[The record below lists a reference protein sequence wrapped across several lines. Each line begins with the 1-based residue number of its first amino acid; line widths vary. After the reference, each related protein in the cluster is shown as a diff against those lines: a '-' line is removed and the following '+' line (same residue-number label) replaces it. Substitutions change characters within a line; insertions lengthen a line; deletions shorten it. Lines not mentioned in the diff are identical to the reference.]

1 MQLRNFFV
9 QLENA
14 VQPFHLV
21 LVSLA
26 HAVLMQR
33 SKVLVNSTPQL
44 GFFLAVR
51 NRWNFVMNAILQSD
65 FCDLV
70 PSFTVFWVCELQMI
84 PVDLILDLEQSF
96 PEIVDVKLL
105 FREPRHL
112 DGAREVGMNSDG
124 L

>member
-26 HAVLMQR
+26 HAALMQR
-33 SKVLVNSTPQL
+33 SKVLVNSTPQI
-44 GFFLAVR
+44 GFFLTVG

-65 FCDLV
+65 FCDFI
-70 PSFTVFWVCELQMI
+70 PSFAVFWVCELQMI
-84 PVDLILDLEQSF
+84 PVDLILDLEQGF
-96 PEIVDVKLL
+96 TEIIDVELL

-112 DGAREVGMNSDG
+112 DGAR
-124 L
+124 